1 MMKRISILLCSLLAC
16 VFTAS
21 AQQFVSTTPSNRNV
35 IIEEFTGRN
44 CGYCPDGHVVANNIC
59 NANPGRAWAINIH
72 AGSFSPTSYPN
83 FQCPDG
89 VAIHNGFSI
98 SGYPSGAVNRQGSTA
113 IGRGQWASVAT
124 SQLGQPSEVNIGGQV
139 VINQASRTATI
150 NVEVYY
156 TADAPTATNQLTVI
170 MLQDSILG
178 SQSGMSSNPAQVVNG
193 QYCHMHIL
201 RDVVN
206 SSSPWGEVISPTTA
220 GTLITKEYVYEIPE
234 VIGNPN
240 GVDVILEHLHFL
252 AFVTKDNYYVLS
264 ANALD
269 VVFRVDEPIYP
280 VIKNV
285 SQENVISCQN
295 SKHFTLAIMNAG
307 LDEITSLTFEAVV
320 EGETFT
326 ETWEGSLPSLDNMT
340 FEMDV
345 DIPFGE
351 HQVDFSITA
360 ANGTAFE
367 ATKSINATCE
377 EWGVVEVDGAE
388 ETLEINVWQDRFG
401 NQITW
406 ELLGSDLSVLAS
418 GGPYTMY
425 FQDTSLLHT
434 HQATVPVNECVKF
447 IIYDAVGNGICC
459 QFGNGHYNIK
469 DSAGNIVVEG
479 NGMFTYEQSSIISLM
494 GEGYVAVNTTEVT
507 DVNYNSATF
516 NGKITAGTPEN
527 VGFEYRK
534 VSASAVTDVKASLN
548 GSVFTV
554 TVNDLE
560 PSSIYMVRAYAES
573 NGNKVYG
580 QELTFQTWTTSVD
593 ENSNAWNVYPN
604 PASSMV
610 NIEGEKMQRVE
621 VYNAVGQVVVDQE
634 VGENAVQLNA
644 KEWSNGVYFVRIY
657 SENGQVVNKK
667 VTVSK

>member
-1 MMKRISILLCSLLAC
+1 MKKICILFCSLLAC

-21 AQQFVSTTPSNRNV
+21 AQQFVSTTPTNRNV
-35 IIEEFTGRN
+35 VIEEFTGRN
-44 CGYCPDGHVVANNIC
+44 CGFCPDGHVVANNIC

-72 AGSFSPTSYPN
+72 AGGFSPTTYPN

-89 VAIHNGFSI
+89 VSIHNGFSI
-98 SGYPSGAVNRQGSTA
+98 NGYPSGAVNRQGSTA
-113 IGRGQWASVAT
+113 IGRGQWASAAS

-139 VINQASRTATI
+139 VINEASRTATI
-150 NVEVYY
+150 TVEVYY
-156 TADAPTATNQLTVI
+156 TADAPTATNQLTVV
-170 MLQDSILG
+170 MLQDSIMG

-206 SSSPWGEVISPTTA
+206 STSPWGEVISPTTA
-220 GTLITKEYVYEIPE
+220 GTLITKEYVYDIPE

-240 GVDVILEHLHFL
+240 GVDVILDHLHFL
-252 AFVTKDNYYVLS
+252 AMVTKDNYYVLS
-264 ANALD
+264 ANNLD

-285 SQENVISCQN
+285 SQENIISCQN
-295 SKHFTLAIMNAG
+295 SKHFNLAVMNAG

-320 EGETFT
+320 EGQTFT
-326 ETWEGSLPSLDNMT
+326 ETWNGSLPSLENMN
-340 FEMDV
+340 FGMDV

-351 HQVDFSITA
+351 HQVDFSITS

-367 ATKSINATCE
+367 AGKSINAVCE

-425 FQDTSLLHT
+425 FQDTALLHT
-434 HQATVPVNECVKF
+434 HHATVPVNECVKF
-447 IIYDAVGNGICC
+447 VIYDAVGNGICC

-469 DSAGNIVVEG
+469 DSAGNVVVEG
-479 NGMFTYEQSSIISLM
+479 DGMFTYEQSSIISLM
-494 GEGYVAVNTTEVT
+494 GEGYVAVNTTEVV
-507 DVNYNSATF
+507 DVNYNAATF
-516 NGKITAGTPEN
+516 RGKVTAGTAEV

-534 VSASAVTDVKASLN
+534 VSASAVTEVEATLD
-548 GSVFTV
+548 GSVFTATV
-554 TVNDLE
+554 TDLE
-560 PSSIYMVRAYAES
+560 PSSIYMVRAFAES
-573 NGNKVYG
+573 KGTRFYG
-580 QELTFQTWTTSVD
+580 QELTFQTWTTGVD
-593 ENSNAWNVYPN
+593 EASNAWNVYPN
-604 PASSMV
+604 PASSLV

-621 VYNAVGQVVVDQE
+621 VYNAVGQVVVAQE
-634 VGENAVQLNA
+634 VSDNAVQLNA

-657 SENGQVVNKK
+657 SESGQVVNKK